1 MDDLTKRPLSRRDAL
16 KALAGITG
24 AVAISS
30 LPNKWSTPLVDVGA
44 LPAFA
49 QCSPTPP
56 GIPVQTAPADG
67 STFGFFPRNVT
78 FDWDPVPVPDG
89 CAVTYGIEIEF
100 WDPFNAVWCPNV
112 LKDGLEATSYAWSA
126 GGANTFRWRVWA
138 TTVSGVSEKSG
149 WWEFTFT
156 V

>member
-1 MDDLTKRPLSRRDAL
+1 MDGFTKRPLSRRDAL

-30 LPNKWSTPLVDVGA
+30 LPNKWSTPRVDVGA

-49 QCSPTPP
+49 QCSPNAPDT
-56 GIPVQTAPADG
+56 PVQVSPADG
-67 STFGFFPRNVT
+67 STFDYLPRTVT
-78 FDWDPVPVPDG
+78 FEWDAVSVPDG
-89 CAVTYGIEIEF
+89 CTVTYGIEIE
-100 WDPFNAVWCPNV
+100 VWTGGVWQPT
-112 LKDGLEATSYAWSA
+112 LLQDGLEATSF
-126 GGANTFRWRVWA
+126 GAAFSGAFPFRWRVWA